1 MNPLRIVFVSCAYAT
16 HRDPQPAWQAIL
28 DRVPTID
35 VLLLMGDNA
44 YMSWDGPD
52 WLHQDLAACYE
63 KQAAM
68 KTYQDVIRRAKM
80 SLAIWD
86 DHDAGPNNVCGAEWP
101 DKIRKSRE
109 LFDRY
114 MSFAANVGGAD
125 MWGAFEPA
133 PGVRILPTDGRT
145 HRTPPG
151 VSSSTVLGHP
161 QEQWLFDRL
170 DEHGTGKYP
179 IDIVVSGVGFS
190 QGSSE
195 ERLNVYPF
203 AKELDRRLRYR
214 AGSGGAP
221 GQDPGQRS
229 LLLAGD
235 IHRNFFAP
243 QGTPKRPWYEVIS
256 SGVACLRPLT
266 DMGSLNDSDN
276 YIDKWGLLTIG
287 AETVDIDF
295 HGWTPPQKPKHKP
308 EPRKV
313 SIRIADWQVVSQ
325 A

>member
-63 KQAAM
+63 KQAGM

-86 DHDAGPNNVCGAEWP
+86 DHDAGPNNVCGASWP
-101 DKIRKSRE
+101 DEIRKSRE

-125 MWGAFEPA
+125 MWGAFNPT
-133 PGVRILPTDGRT
+133 PGVRILLTDGRT

-151 VSSSTVLGHP
+151 GATSTVLGHP

-170 DEHGTGKYP
+170 DERGTGRYP
-179 IDIVVSGVGFS
+179 IDIVVSGVGYEE
-190 QGSSE
+190 GSKV
-195 ERLNVYPF
+195 ERLMAYPDF
-203 AKELDRRLRYR
+203 ANSLDQRLRFR
-214 AGSGGAP
+214 QGAGLGP
-221 GQDPGQRS
+221 DQDPGQRS
-229 LLLAGD
+229 ILLAGD
-235 IHRNFFAP
+235 VHRNSFKP
-243 QGTPKRPWYEVIS
+243 QGTAKEPWYEVIS
-256 SGVACLRPLT
+256 SGVACFIPMTYVEAEFVPDRYC
-266 DMGSLNDSDN
+266 DN
-276 YIDKWGLLTIG
+276 WGLMTISDQAVRVDLFAG
-287 AETVDIDF
+287 LDPGTHHWMINRET
-295 HGWTPPQKPKHKP
+295 WKW
-308 EPRKV
+308 RKV
-313 SIRIADWQVVSQ
+313 KNHP
-325 A
+325 